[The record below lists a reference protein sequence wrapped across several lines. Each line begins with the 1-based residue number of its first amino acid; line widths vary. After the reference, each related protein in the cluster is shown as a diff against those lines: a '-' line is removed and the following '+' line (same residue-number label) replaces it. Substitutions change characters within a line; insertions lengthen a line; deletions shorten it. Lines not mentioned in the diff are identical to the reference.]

1 MIRTTLQAAA
11 IATALM
17 FASVTGAAAHDEDKG
32 PNGGQVAD
40 VAGHH
45 IEFVPSP
52 KELTFYLTDESGK
65 DIASAGTKAKAVV
78 QDAGK
83 TTPLELSAESP
94 NKLTA
99 KLADPLTPGAKVVV
113 TAVMADGHNLQARY
127 VVP

>member
-17 FASVTGAAAHDEDKG
+17 IASVTGAVAHDEDKG

-40 VAGHH
+40 AAGHH

-65 DIASAGTKAKAVV
+65 DIASAGTKAKALV

-83 TTPLELSAESP
+83 TTPLELTAVEP

-99 KLADPLTPGAKVVV
+99 KLDTPLATGAKVVV
-113 TAVMADGHNLQARY
+113 TAVMADGHSLQARY
-127 VVP
+127 VLP